1 MMRKLIFLFIALPVA
16 VILILLSVANRHP
29 VRLGLDPFNTAD
41 PVLSF
46 TLPFFAF
53 LFIALFTGMIIG
65 SVATWFKQGKY
76 RKYARKEHVE
86 AVKWQS
92 EAEAQKKRAE
102 ELAVELHPELAAL
115 PPSERAA

>member
-1 MMRKLIFLFIALPVA
+1 MMRKLTFLFIALPVA
-16 VILILLSVANRHP
+16 LILILLSVANRQP
-29 VRLGLDPFNTAD
+29 VRLGLDPFNTVE

-53 LFIALFTGMIIG
+53 LFIAMFIGMFIG
-65 SVATWFKQGKY
+65 SMATWFSQGKY
-76 RKYARKEHVE
+76 RKNARKEHSE
-86 AVKWQS
+86 ALKWQD

-102 ELAVELHPELAAL
+102 ELAVELHPELEAL